1 MKGVLV
7 TGGGRRL
14 GAIMARHLGRLGW
27 HVFVHY
33 HHSAQGAQE
42 VVADII
48 AQGGQACAMQAD
60 LGDSEA
66 VERLYQRCEAICPVE
81 LLINSA
87 SRFEYDSA
95 TTVSPTA
102 LDAHMR
108 VNLYAPILLTR
119 SLHAALT
126 ARHAQ
131 GVAINIVDNKVFGLN
146 PDYFSYS
153 LSKIALQGMV
163 QMQAMA
169 MAPTLRVAGIAPGIT
184 LISGLQTQDEFERS
198 HRNNPMGQG
207 CTPADI
213 LNAVDFIL
221 ASPAY
226 HGQTM
231 VIDGGQVLQ
240 RRPRDVVFLERPD
253 AAKNA

>member
-1 MKGVLV
+1 MEGALV

-14 GAIMARHLGRLGW
+14 GATIARHLGRKGW

-33 HHSAQGAQE
+33 NHSAQGAE
-42 VVADII
+42 HVVADII
-48 AQGGQACAMQAD
+48 AAGGQATALQAD
-60 LGDSEA
+60 LGDSDS
-66 VERLYQRCEAICPVE
+66 VQRLYQQCEAIRPVG

-87 SRFEYDSA
+87 SRFEYDTA
-95 TTVSPTA
+95 TTVSPEA
-102 LDAHMR
+102 LAAHMH
-108 VNLYAPILLTR
+108 VNLYAPVLLTQ
-119 SLHAALT
+119 SLHAALI
-126 ARHAQ
+126 ARRSR

-153 LSKIALQGMV
+153 LSKVALQGMV

-184 LISGLQTQDEFERS
+184 LISGLQTQAEFERS
-198 HRNNPMGQG
+198 HRNNPMGKG
-207 CTPADI
+207 CTPDDI
-213 LNAVDFIL
+213 LNAIDFIL
-221 ASPAY
+221 SSPGY

-253 AAKNA
+253 ANSV

>member
-1 MKGVLV
+1 MEGVLV

-14 GAIMARHLGRLGW
+14 GAIIAQHLGRKGW
-27 HVFVHY
+27 HVFIHY
-33 HHSAQGAQE
+33 HQSAQGAQE
-42 VVADII
+42 VAAEII
-48 AQGGQACAMQAD
+48 AQGGKATTIQAD
-60 LGDSEA
+60 LADSAA
-66 VERLYQRCEAICPVE
+66 VSQLYQQCEAICPLS

-87 SRFEYDSA
+87 SRFEYDTAA
-95 TTVSPTA
+95 TVTPEA

-108 VNLYAPILLTR
+108 VNLYAPLMLTQ

-126 ARHAQ
+126 ARGAR

-153 LSKIALQGMV
+153 LSKVALQGMV

-184 LISGLQTQDEFERS
+184 LISGLQTQAEFERS
-198 HRNNPMGQG
+198 HRNNPMGKG
-207 CTPADI
+207 CTPEDI

-240 RRPRDVVFLERPD
+240 RRPRDVVFLDRP
-253 AAKNA
+253 APTPG